1 MTLLTVLGYVLASLL
16 PIGLLFNAYCNSR
29 AGRAPSK
36 SIAVIVLGD
45 MGRSPRM
52 MYHAQ
57 SLSQAGF
64 KVLLVGFAGP
74 LACLSPAL
82 SDILT

>member
-1 MTLLTVLGYVLASLL
+1 MLIHLLLAILGYGLAVLL
-16 PIGLLFNAYCNSR
+16 PSLLLFNGYCRSR
-29 AGRAPSK
+29 AAKAPLK

-45 MGRSPRM
+45 IGRSPRM

-64 KVLLVGFAGP
+64 NVLLVGFAG
-74 LACLSPAL
+74 A
-82 SDILT
+82 